1 MAEQVTRKSVED
13 LMRNPEILRAQSEV
27 RAAEA
32 MGMRSL
38 PQPMGGSPTVT
49 TPSPAA
55 TGITRRQQYG
65 PPPNLPASPL
75 QPPVPMSFGA
85 TMAAPQ
91 MSPMAAQPMQRA
103 TMGSAPTASR
113 VQPRPSAQ
121 NISDRIRSGYYNQ
134 AGAKMGPDPADVMAA
149 RQRLAASQGLMNSDG
164 RMVGGGGMPVS
175 QARALSEGR
184 QDAAARIANAKGRAM
199 LPSAPSPLDGSA
211 AFFQGLNE
219 RSAADRAEADKAWN
233 AKMDRYRASRDA
245 DTNNNG
251 IPDRDEAV
259 ASKYG
264 NMGINN
270 VNDLSDASAKYRN
283 YLRAYRDS
291 GMRGKA
297 RAMNFDEFAKG
308 LQEQEKQL
316 PVFDLAAASNVA
328 PRERARPSERRVA
341 AAQERSRLNE
351 LTVMGQNQGLNP
363 MAARQFA
370 MATLSNEKQLAA
382 AQGEAQAQR
391 AAAQA
396 LQETEAGA
404 RTSVAQIQAEQAGRN
419 ASALREQQER
429 EFQERMEV
437 LRANNE
443 LQKGR
448 FGLEQT
454 EAERRNQA
462 QSLAI
467 AQSVTDPA
475 ALADEEFGRAYS
487 EFMLQFP
494 NEPERVRAAALQR
507 AQLAYNKGMREYSAA
522 MASGLVPNMQ
532 PPSPFPSQFSFQPPD
547 IAAVDLAS
555 GAAPATPEQISA
567 IMENFMQVRGRQ
579 PTREELL
586 KEMKQNG
593 LMYSRSVADNLADAA
608 LGERGKKSWG
618 FSAYTDVPGAMDAY
632 SILHPEA
639 APNLGAFTWSYPH
652 YDESG
657 SFIDPYGAKQSP
669 LQTPP
674 ATSQP
679 PRQQR
684 QQPQSPLQEDRARRA
699 FGIQGSDTIRI

>member
-1 MAEQVTRKSVED
+1 MRYGRSRGVEMAERVTRKSVED

-32 MGMRSL
+32 TGMRSL

-49 TPSPAA
+49 APSPAA

-75 QPPVPMSFGA
+75 QSPVPMSAGA

-91 MSPMAAQPMQRA
+91 MSPMAAQPMRRA

-113 VQPRPSAQ
+113 VQPAPRPTAQ

-134 AGAKMGPDPADVMAA
+134 AGAQMGPDPADVMAA
-149 RQRLAASQGLMNSDG
+149 RQRLAATQA
-164 RMVGGGGMPVS
+164 GGVPIS

-211 AFFQGLNE
+211 AFFQGMNE
-219 RSAADRAEADKAWN
+219 RSAADRAEADTAWN

-291 GMRGKA
+291 GVRGKA

-328 PRERARPSERRVA
+328 PRERARPSEQRVA

-370 MATLSNEKQLAA
+370 LATLSNEKQLGAM
-382 AQGEAQAQR
+382 QGETQAQR

-404 RTSVAQIQAEQAGRN
+404 RTSVAQIQAEQAATAARN
-419 ASALREQQER
+419 QMSLQDMQ
-429 EFQERMEV
+429 FQERM
-437 LRANNE
+437 AAAQAQNE
-443 LQKGR
+443 LEREK
-448 FGLEQT
+448 FGLAQQQM
-454 EAERRNQA
+454 ERENQRADLGLAMKA
-462 QSLAI
+462 QDPAI
-467 AQSVTDPA
+467 AYQDTLRVSTDKWRQLYPNDPQEVQR
-475 ALADEEFGRAYS
+475 LARADA
-487 EFMLQFP
+487 E
-494 NEPERVRAAALQR
+494 
-507 AQLAYNKGMREYSAA
+507 LAYN
-522 MASGLVPNMQ
+522 
-532 PPSPFPSQFSFQPPD
+532 
-547 IAAVDLAS
+547 AAVAQRSPLRRAGVDVGEDTPMPTDYAYTPPRASVDMNSEMRPATAQEIIRMRQLLAERNGGRPISAEEIRRELKDSNLMITKETGDELAS
-555 GAAPATPEQISA
+555 YAAGEGQGFLYSQLPGARKAYEELFGAPAPK
-567 IMENFMQVRGRQ
+567 R
-579 PTREELL
+579 
-586 KEMKQNG
+586 
-593 LMYSRSVADNLADAA
+593 
-608 LGERGKKSWG
+608 
-618 FSAYTDVPGAMDAY
+618 
-632 SILHPEA
+632 
-639 APNLGAFTWSYPH
+639 NLGSWATTPYNTGLRGLLGGGEDLPH
-652 YDESG
+652 INYLRE
-657 SFIDPYGAKQSP
+657 
-669 LQTPP
+669 
-674 ATSQP
+674 
-679 PRQQR
+679 
-684 QQPQSPLQEDRARRA
+684 
-699 FGIQGSDTIRI
+699 QGLY